1 MRPWEDSLQLL
12 FSAFP
17 AGLPGISLLL
27 MRLVLGI
34 AMILE
39 GGSYFGAPG
48 GTVTT
53 LVAGASAVIAGGL
66 LLAGFFTPFT
76 ALVLGLNL
84 IGLAV
89 AAIPAPTPN
98 LFDSQPALIFGLTM
112 IAAVIGVGPG
122 RYSVDARVFGR
133 REIIIPLRNGPR
145 NGSQDFRA
153 YHE

>member
-1 MRPWEDSLQLL
+1 MR
-12 FSAFP
+12 A
-17 AGLPGISLLL
+17 
-27 MRLVLGI
+27 VLGI

-112 IAAVIGVGPG
+112 IVTLIGVGPG

-133 REIIIPLRNGPR
+133 REIIIPLPQ
-145 NGSQDFRA
+145 SSLKQ
-153 YHE
+153 

>member
-1 MRPWEDSLQLL
+1 M
-12 FSAFP
+12 
-17 AGLPGISLLL
+17 SLLL
-27 MRLVLGI
+27 MRAVLGI

-39 GGSYFGAPG
+39 GASYFGAPG

-53 LVAGASAVIAGGL
+53 LVAGAIAVIAGGL

-76 ALVLGLNL
+76 ALVLGLDL

-89 AAIPAPTPN
+89 AATPAPSPN

-112 IAAVIGVGPG
+112 IVAVIGVGPG

-133 REIIIPLRNGPR
+133 REIIIPFPNRPS
-145 NGSQDFRA
+145 NGSQDFGA

>member
-1 MRPWEDSLQLL
+1 MGRVRCVPGEALLQFL

-17 AGLPGISLLL
+17 GGLPGMSLLV
-27 MRLVLGI
+27 MRAVLGI

-112 IAAVIGVGPG
+112 IVALIGVGPG

-133 REIIIPLRNGPR
+133 REIIIPLRNRP
-145 NGSQDFRA
+145 
-153 YHE
+153 

>member
-1 MRPWEDSLQLL
+1 MRRARGEALLQLL

-17 AGLPGISLLL
+17 GGLPGMSLLL
-27 MRLVLGI
+27 MRTVLGI

-39 GGSYFGAPG
+39 GASYFGAPG

-53 LVAGASAVIAGGL
+53 LVAGASAVIAGCL

-76 ALVLGLNL
+76 AVVLGLNL

-89 AAIPAPTPN
+89 AAIPAPSPN
-98 LFDSQPALIFGLTM
+98 LFDSQLTLIFGLTM

-133 REIIIPLRNGPR
+133 REIIIPLPQSSLKR
-145 NGSQDFRA
+145 
-153 YHE
+153 